1 MEMKTVHYY
10 IAVAEELN
18 LTRAAERL
26 MMSQPPLSYQMKKL
40 EEELGVTLFLRGK
53 RRLELTDA
61 GKLFLRRAYEL
72 EALEEKSREEM
83 QSFGKGISGNLS
95 IGLVEGRAPYLA
107 AHWMKNYREE
117 HPGVTFEFWNGSGD
131 DVIDRMEKG
140 LLDLAF
146 LAAPFNSEKMDS
158 VLLWEEPWVA
168 IFPADHPLAK
178 GPYHHVHVKD
188 LAHCDLVV
196 PARRSRVEGL
206 YAWFEEVGEVPNII
220 ASTSNYIDAVALSE
234 QGAGVSIF
242 PQTNDTPNDLVVRKI
257 ISDPPRKVTYHMV
270 WMRHRLHSAPAESFM
285 KYVKE
290 HHEVILPHSEEA
302 LTSTKFTDAL
312 EEIREL

>member
-131 DVIDRMEKG
+131 DVIDR
-140 LLDLAF
+140 
-146 LAAPFNSEKMDS
+146 
-158 VLLWEEPWVA
+158 
-168 IFPADHPLAK
+168 IFERFCTGK
-178 GPYHHVHVKD
+178 
-188 LAHCDLVV
+188 
-196 PARRSRVEGL
+196 
-206 YAWFEEVGEVPNII
+206 
-220 ASTSNYIDAVALSE
+220 
-234 QGAGVSIF
+234 
-242 PQTNDTPNDLVVRKI
+242 
-257 ISDPPRKVTYHMV
+257 
-270 WMRHRLHSAPAESFM
+270 
-285 KYVKE
+285 
-290 HHEVILPHSEEA
+290 
-302 LTSTKFTDAL
+302 
-312 EEIREL
+312 

>member
-95 IGLVEGRAPYLA
+95 IGLVEGRASA
-107 AHWMKNYREE
+107 ASQ
-117 HPGVTFEFWNGSGD
+117 P
-131 DVIDRMEKG
+131 
-140 LLDLAF
+140 AF
-146 LAAPFNSEKMDS
+146 RPSAAATPAAS
-158 VLLWEEPWVA
+158 PRA
-168 IFPADHPLAK
+168 IQ
-178 GPYHHVHVKD
+178 
-188 LAHCDLVV
+188 
-196 PARRSRVEGL
+196 
-206 YAWFEEVGEVPNII
+206 
-220 ASTSNYIDAVALSE
+220 
-234 QGAGVSIF
+234 QGM
-242 PQTNDTPNDLVVRKI
+242 TR
-257 ISDPPRKVTYHMV
+257 
-270 WMRHRLHSAPAESFM
+270 
-285 KYVKE
+285 
-290 HHEVILPHSEEA
+290 
-302 LTSTKFTDAL
+302 
-312 EEIREL
+312 